1 MFLAFSPSLTFHIVQ
16 LDAVD
21 QGQFLDVCQ
30 FFRSSA
36 CRSPEIMLLLEMV
49 SSIML
54 QLEVNAEV
62 GEFRLDSK
70 YTSSQTGLAPHLCSG
85 PSPLFFPRQNR

>member
-62 GEFRLDSK
+62 GEFLSRGK
-70 YTSSQTGLAPHLCSG
+70 AGLTRRTRRPK
-85 PSPLFFPRQNR
+85 QV